1 MCGVWC
7 VCVYICIQSTAYIDS
22 SDCIY
27 AGYSVE
33 SSHDARRDPSILL
46 SRFHRD
52 DEGVC
57 VCERERCVVV
67 VDVVVGDGEKDSS
80 RSRSLST
87 RLRLSLLEEKVE
99 ERDWRLVREASWWA
113 RTSSRRTSCVEIRLG
128 EDGEESKSSMNLEG
142 ILRIF
147 LFSCIEE

>member
-57 VCERERCVVV
+57 VCVCERCVVEE
-67 VDVVVGDGEKDSS
+67 VVVGDGEKDSS
-80 RSRSLST
+80 RSRSLSS

-113 RTSSRRTSCVEIRLG
+113 RTSSSRTSWVEIRLG

-147 LFSCIEE
+147 LFSRIEE

>member
-1 MCGVWC
+1 M
-7 VCVYICIQSTAYIDS
+7 
-22 SDCIY
+22 
-27 AGYSVE
+27 
-33 SSHDARRDPSILL
+33 
-46 SRFHRD
+46 
-52 DEGVC
+52 
-57 VCERERCVVV
+57 
-67 VDVVVGDGEKDSS
+67 DVVVGDGEKDSS
-80 RSRSLST
+80 RSRSLSS

-147 LFSCIEE
+147 WSILSIE

>member
-1 MCGVWC
+1 MRSACVVC
-7 VCVYICIQSTAYIDS
+7 VCVCIQSTPYIDS

-52 DEGVC
+52 DGVC
-57 VCERERCVVV
+57 VCDRCVVV
-67 VDVVVGDGEKDSS
+67 EVVVGDGEKDSS

-113 RTSSRRTSCVEIRLG
+113 RTSSSRTSWVEIRLG